1 MRGNERGGHRQYAS
15 ARGMRPDGTESTL
28 SHGDRGFESRFLQ
41 RRVSCDLI
49 DVSTPVI
56 AGQLLS
62 SRGEKTAARGNCRAT
77 SVAARSSPDLMKAAV
92 RLPAPPTRSRAP
104 RRPAPRDIG
113 TITAPATRPASL
125 QGRAEGASAYAPGAI
140 PPGSRLRPDWP
151 VSLDLRHFADNRR
164 PGGLYGADDGDRFR
178 GYITRAPS

>member
-1 MRGNERGGHRQYAS
+1 VPRTVPQKPVPL
-15 ARGMRPDGTESTL
+15 ARSL
-28 SHGDRGFESRFLQ
+28 
-41 RRVSCDLI
+41 V
-49 DVSTPVI
+49 
-56 AGQLLS
+56 GQL
-62 SRGEKTAARGNCRAT
+62 A
-77 SVAARSSPDLMKAAV
+77 
-92 RLPAPPTRSRAP
+92 RLPAPSPAPPTGSRAP
-104 RRPAPRDIG
+104 RRPASRDIG

-125 QGRAEGASAYAPGAI
+125 QGRAEAASAYAPGAI